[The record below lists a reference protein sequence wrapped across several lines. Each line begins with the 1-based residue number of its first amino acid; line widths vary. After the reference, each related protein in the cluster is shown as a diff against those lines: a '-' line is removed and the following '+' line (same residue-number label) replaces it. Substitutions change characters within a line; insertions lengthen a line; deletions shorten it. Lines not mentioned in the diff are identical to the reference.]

1 MASMNLDSVRNLKAS
16 LSETHPM
23 TLALPARKAAPLGIP
38 AGRTKDVERV
48 QPGIALGVAPGA
60 VEGDYRLAVR
70 VQHQRLARSDHVA
83 QLISA
88 ARGEADV
95 RFIGRVTK
103 RDAWNEDRHRPL
115 RPGISVGHFRI
126 TAGTIGSFV
135 SRGQSVFILSNNHVL
150 ADENQGRRGDEILQ
164 PGTYDKGRRPR
175 DVVGALQK
183 FVRLVSGSANAMDCA
198 IASLNQDVEYDPRLP
213 RARRHLSTDVAAP
226 EDASRVEKVGRTT
239 GHTRGR
245 VAAFEVDGV
254 VVEYDIGNLR
264 FDDQIEIAGTRQP
277 FSAGGDSGSLIYTS
291 GDRRP
296 YALLFA
302 GSDAG
307 GPAGMGVTYA
317 NPLEPVLRELRVD
330 LLT

>member
-1 MASMNLDSVRNLKAS
+1 
-16 LSETHPM
+16 M

-70 VQHQRLARSDHVA
+70 VQHQGLARSDHVA

-164 PGTYDKGRRPR
+164 PGAYDKGRRPR